1 MSDLRMLL
9 SKTATSELKKQLRE
23 AGVRGYSKMKKVEL
37 VNLLHTSLSHRPRAK
52 EEEKMEEIPAHLG
65 GDESSAKLEKVKG
78 DKPKVKKPKAE
89 KKVEAETE
97 NEPKIKKPKAEVKKP
112 KAEVNKVKAELI

>member
-23 AGVRGYSKMKKVEL
+23 AGVRGYSKMKKEEL

-52 EEEKMEEIPAHLG
+52 EEEIPAHLG